1 MEIIRQILSEIIGR
15 TALNT
20 NTNTLKDCFKAQPA
34 TRNPS
39 AAEVLT
45 EFLRRRGEEEG
56 EFLEALL
63 KITED
68 TSVAPEYHESKRA
81 ALKDALVDYLQS
93 KRAALK
99 DPLADYLQSVPRENA
114 DPLVDYLQ
122 SKRAA
127 LKDPVAEYYESA
139 RRAAR
144 DPLVSY

>member
-99 DPLADYLQSVPRENA
+99 DP
-114 DPLVDYLQ
+114 
-122 SKRAA
+122 
-127 LKDPVAEYYESA
+127 VAEYYESA

>member
-15 TALNT
+15 NALNT
-20 NTNTLKDCFKAQPA
+20 NTNTLKDSFKAQPA

-99 DPLADYLQSVPRENA
+99 DP
-114 DPLVDYLQ
+114 
-122 SKRAA
+122 
-127 LKDPVAEYYESA
+127 VAEYYESA